1 MNTLR
6 LILTWLFALI
16 LMVTGINHII
26 HPKMYASFIPNFLPL
41 YPVNYITGVI
51 EAGLGIGLL
60 LPVSRRAAAIGTI
73 LLMIFFLPFHLVD
86 LLRDDPAIG
95 SKLLA
100 WIRLPLQ
107 FVLIYWAW
115 FLVPKAK

>member
-1 MNTLR
+1 MNTFR

-16 LMVTGINHII
+16 LIVAGINHFVR
-26 HPKMYASFIPNFLPL
+26 PMMYAPFIPDFLPL
-41 YPVNYITGVI
+41 VPVNYFTGVV

-60 LPVSRRAAAIGTI
+60 LPATRRLAAMGTI

-95 SKLLA
+95 SKLIA

-115 FLVPKAK
+115 FLVPKAR